1 MNKPLPP
8 FYIITGSCVRSQTF
22 TPKYSSTETWVR
34 YSDFVDYYP
43 VALDECAEDKDA
55 MFNENKLLK
64 DKIEKLTKVGNAMS
78 IRTGQFAC
86 AKHYQTELKNW
97 ADAIQE

>member
-1 MNKPLPP
+1 M
-8 FYIITGSCVRSQTF
+8 SQTF
-22 TPKYSSTETWVR
+22 TPRYASEDTWVR

-43 VALDECAEDKDA
+43 VALDECSEDKS
-55 MFNENKLLK
+55 FLISENEALK
-64 DKIEKLTKVGNAMS
+64 KKIERLIKVGNAMS

-86 AKHYQTELKNW
+86 AKNYQTELRNW